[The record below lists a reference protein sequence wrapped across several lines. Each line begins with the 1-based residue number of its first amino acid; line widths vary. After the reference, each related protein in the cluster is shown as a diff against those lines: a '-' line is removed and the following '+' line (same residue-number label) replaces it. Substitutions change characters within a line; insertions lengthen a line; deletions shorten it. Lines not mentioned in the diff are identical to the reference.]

1 MLVQMMRRLQRG
13 SGTPAG
19 CLAVARGIT
28 LVEALVVVAIGAI
41 LVSLAAPSFS
51 DLIARKRLEGMA
63 AELATDLQFARSE
76 AVQRGQLVSVTSS
89 AAGCYVV
96 HTLGVGSCS
105 CTVGSA
111 PTCTAPAQ
119 SLKSADA
126 ATGVTLPGKVF
137 TFEPVRGMSSST
149 SDATDYFELSSRAG
163 AWRLRAEINP
173 LGRVRTCI
181 AAGSFSGY
189 ETC

>member
-1 MLVQMMRRLQRG
+1 MMRRLQRRPG
-13 SGTPAG
+13 APPG
-19 CLAVARGIT
+19 CLTVARGIT

-41 LVSLAAPSFS
+41 LVSLATPSFN

-63 AELATDLQFARSE
+63 AELTTDLQYARSE
-76 AVQRGQLVSVTSS
+76 AVQRGQLVTVTSR

-105 CTVGSA
+105 CTVGA
-111 PTCTAPAQ
+111 TPTCTAPAQ

-126 ATGVTLPGKVF
+126 APGVTLPSKTF
-137 TFEPVRGMSSST
+137 TFDPVRGMSSST
-149 SDATDYFELSSRAG
+149 SDATDYFELSSRAD
-163 AWRLRAEINP
+163 AWRLRAEISP

-181 AAGSFSGY
+181 AAGSFSGL